1 MSWLILVWDCR
12 SESIDIRGR
21 VSRVVFYFLDI
32 SLLIIINIV
41 RVFYVFGIVLDFG
54 VRDC

>member
-1 MSWLILVWDCR
+1 MSCLILVWDCR

-54 VRDC
+54 VRDR